1 MNMMRALFLLL
12 LCSAHAFVFGQ
23 STFFELE
30 GQRVPAGGK
39 LSFKLPVRSPDGDST
54 YLPVTIINGKK
65 PGPVLGLIAG
75 VHGYEYP
82 PIIALQGLPS
92 LLDPAAISGTVVI
105 VHIANV
111 QAFLGRSI
119 YYNPADHKNLNRVFP
134 GRQDGTI
141 TECIAWTISRK
152 LFPRFNYFVDVHAGD
167 GSEDLHPYVGYVA
180 FGKQTGAAKKMAEAL
195 GFDWIIRSERNIA
208 DSLPTQ
214 YASSEAVAQGIPA
227 VAIECGR
234 QGMVTKEDVEKINGG
249 LLNMMRALDI
259 LSGEARPPQA
269 AINITK
275 RVTINSRHSGIFYS
289 HCKSGQL
296 ISKGMQLGYVTDLW
310 GRHLED
316 IVSPVD
322 GFIVYMISTP
332 PINEGELLFNLAVYP

>member
-1 MNMMRALFLLL
+1 MIRSIFLIL
-12 LCSAHAFVFGQ
+12 LCSAPTFIFGQ
-23 STFFELE
+23 SPFFELE
-30 GQRVPAGGK
+30 GQRAPAGEK

-54 YLPVTIINGKK
+54 YLPITVIHGKK

-134 GRQDGTI
+134 GRDDGTI

-152 LFPRFNYFVDVHAGD
+152 LFPHFDYFVDVHAGD
-167 GSEDLHPYVGYVA
+167 GSEDLHPYVGYVVS
-180 FGKQTGAAKKMAEAL
+180 GKQTAAAKKMAEAM
-195 GFDWIIRSERNIA
+195 GFDWIMRAERNITA
-208 DSLPTQ
+208 GVPTQ
-214 YASSEAVAQGIPA
+214 YSTSEAVAQGIPA
-227 VAIECGR
+227 VAIECGK
-234 QGMVTKEDVEKINGG
+234 QGIVTREDIAKINGG
-249 LLNMMRALDI
+249 LLNMMRALEM
-259 LSGEARPPQA
+259 LSGEAKPPQA

-275 RVTINSRHSGIFYS
+275 RITINSRHSGIFYS
-289 HCKSGQL
+289 DRKSGQL

-310 GRHLED
+310 GRRLED
-316 IVSPVD
+316 IISPVD